1 MIHSSQ
7 RRLRAFTLIE
17 LMAATSVLVIIVL
30 MITQLISETSKVIK
44 QDSNRMD
51 SFSIART
58 LFDRMSIDWKSRVI
72 GTEPGFFGIK
82 ELGDDSILMYSRGP
96 AYSGT
101 RSSATAVGYR
111 ISDHIEGGRSL
122 QRAALGYNWSETDPR
137 PDDNPLLLDAGT
149 MPVLDNADYQ
159 DVGLGVLRFEI
170 AFLVY
175 EPGATPPGTSTV
187 SWKSVQPS
195 AEELK
200 PDKETGKVAKVLRG
214 IGLYFVTMD
223 KDSVKLLQGNLAPVR
238 NVDQVF
244 LDAADGIDTAQIW
257 RNILNDSGKLAQD
270 LGVPVLFTQGLQV
283 YQRYLPLET
292 KGL

>member
-1 MIHSSQ
+1 MIKSSQ

-122 QRAALGYNWSETDPR
+122 QRAALGYNWSETDPQ
-137 PDDNPLLLDAGT
+137 PDDNPLLLDADT

-195 AEELK
+195 AAELAA
-200 PDKETGKVAKVLRG
+200 GKVLRG

-238 NVDQVF
+238 NSDQVF